1 MAVLVIATLSKVTGR
16 PIITKITSVYVDKNM
31 KMIADK
37 IVTCYHNVR
46 SQTLNTTLTDQDA
59 LLVY

>member
-1 MAVLVIATLSKVTGR
+1 MAMVVIRTLSKATGCQ
-16 PIITKITSVYVDKNM
+16 IITKITSVYVDK
-31 KMIADK
+31 

-46 SQTLNTTLTDQDA
+46 PQTLNTILSDQDA